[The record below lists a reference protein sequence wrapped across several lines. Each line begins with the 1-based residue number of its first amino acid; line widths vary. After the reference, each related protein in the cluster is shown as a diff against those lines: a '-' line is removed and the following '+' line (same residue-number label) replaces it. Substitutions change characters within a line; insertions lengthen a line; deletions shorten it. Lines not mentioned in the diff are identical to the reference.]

1 MQKIGKIHSP
11 LHGKE
16 EERPRE
22 VRLDVWKGVYVLNKG
37 KGKESRKL
45 GNRKESLSLA
55 RQGRGKGKEGAAHV
69 FRWSRAFVL
78 CPKMHMRPSKL
89 LKFRDI

>member
-1 MQKIGKIHSP
+1 MQ
-11 LHGKE
+11 
-16 EERPRE
+16 
-22 VRLDVWKGVYVLNKG
+22 
-37 KGKESRKL
+37 